1 MPRKSDAIYTNYPL
15 PEGSNALNDL
25 DAFCEEWGNISRAD
39 ATQRLIIAWS
49 KARRGDLA
57 AFGAMG
63 ITLSV
68 ISAPTAGSTET
79 PAPAAPTPDNKPVVP
94 RRVTN
99 GNAKAVEL
107 DL

>member
-1 MPRKSDAIYTNYPL
+1 MARKSDATYTNYPL
-15 PEGSNALNDL
+15 PEGSTALSDL

-39 ATQRLIIAWS
+39 ATQRIVIAWS

-68 ISAPTAGSTET
+68 VSVAT
-79 PAPAAPTPDNKPVVP
+79 PEAIQPSPLPENKPVI
-94 RRVTN
+94 RRPSN
-99 GNAKAVEL
+99 GNAKSVEL

>member
-1 MPRKSDAIYTNYPL
+1 MGRKADAIYINYPL
-15 PEGSNALNDL
+15 PDGSNALSDL

-49 KARRGDLA
+49 KARHGDSG
-57 AFGAMG
+57 AFGAMD
-63 ITLSV
+63 IALSV
-68 ISAPTAGSTET
+68 TSAPTVTTET
-79 PAPAAPTPDNKPVVP
+79 VATTSLPENRPVT
-94 RRVTN
+94 RRPLN

>member
-1 MPRKSDAIYTNYPL
+1 MARRTTAVYTNYPL
-15 PEGSNALNDL
+15 PEESNALNAL

-39 ATQRLIIAWS
+39 ATQRIIIAWS
-49 KARRGDLA
+49 KARCGDLA

-68 ISAPTAGSTET
+68 TSTPTTTTET
-79 PAPAAPTPDNKPVVP
+79 VPASPVP
-94 RRVTN
+94 ESKSAIRRPQS

>member
-1 MPRKSDAIYTNYPL
+1 MPRKADAVYTNYPL
-15 PEGSNALNDL
+15 PENSSALSEL

-49 KARRGDLA
+49 KARRGDPG

-63 ITLSV
+63 IALSV
-68 ISAPTAGSTET
+68 TSAPTATTEPTLT
-79 PAPAAPTPDNKPVVP
+79 PPVQDHRPVV
-94 RRVTN
+94 RRPMN

>member
-1 MPRKSDAIYTNYPL
+1 MPRKPDAIYTNYPL
-15 PEGSNALNDL
+15 PESSTALSEL
-25 DAFCEEWGNISRAD
+25 DAFCEEWGTISRAD

-49 KARRGDLA
+49 KARHGDPG

-63 ITLSV
+63 IALSV
-68 ISAPTAGSTET
+68 TSAPTVTTETGSTAPVQDSR
-79 PAPAAPTPDNKPVVP
+79 PAI
-94 RRVTN
+94 RRPLN

>member
-1 MPRKSDAIYTNYPL
+1 MPRRADATYTNYPL
-15 PEGSNALNDL
+15 PEGSTALSDL

-39 ATQRLIIAWS
+39 ATQRIVIAWS
-49 KARRGDLA
+49 KARRGDPG

-68 ISAPTAGSTET
+68 TSASAVTPETGPTALMQE
-79 PAPAAPTPDNKPVVP
+79 NKSIT
-94 RRVTN
+94 RRPLN
-99 GNAKAVEL
+99 GNAKVVEL

>member
-1 MPRKSDAIYTNYPL
+1 MPRKAAAVYTNYPL
-15 PEGSNALNDL
+15 PEESNALNDL

-68 ISAPTAGSTET
+68 ISAPTPGGSTET
-79 PAPAAPTPDNKPVVP
+79 LPVVPAPENKPVVQ